1 MDYLKI
7 GSKKFQSRLIVG
19 SGKYK
24 NLQET
29 ADATKASGAEIITVA
44 IRRMNIGQSKTEANI
59 LHYIDPDKFT
69 LLPNTAGCYDASS
82 AVRTCLLAQELLDG
96 HNFVKLE
103 VIGDSK
109 TLYPD
114 VKETLVAAEELVKRD
129 FEVLAYTTDDPIIA
143 RDLEKIGCAAVMPLA
158 SPIGSG
164 MGIQNELT
172 IKTIVENSQVPIIVD
187 AGLGTASDASEAMEF
202 GCDAVLVNSA
212 IAGAANPLLMAEA
225 MAAATY
231 AGRLAFLA
239 GRMKK
244 NFYAEPSSPIEG
256 KID

>member
-1 MDYLKI
+1 MDNLKI
-7 GSKKFQSRLIVG
+7 GSRQFQSRLIVG

-24 NLQET
+24 SLEET
-29 ADATKASGAEIITVA
+29 ASATNASGAEIITIA
-44 IRRMNIGQSKTEANI
+44 IRRMNIGQSKTEPNI
-59 LHYIDPDKFT
+59 LDYIDPDRYT
-69 LLPNTAGCYDASS
+69 LLPNTAGCYDAAS

-103 VIGDSK
+103 VIGDQE

-114 VKETLVAAEELVKRD
+114 VRETITAAEELLKRD

-143 RDLEKIGCAAVMPLA
+143 KNLEKIGCVAVMPLA

-164 MGIQNELT
+164 LGIQNEFA
-172 IKTIVENSQVPIIVD
+172 IKTIVENAAVPIIVD

-212 IAGAANPLLMAEA
+212 IAKAKQPILMAEA
-225 MAAATY
+225 MAFATR
-231 AGRLAFLA
+231 AGRLAYLA
-239 GRMKK
+239 GRMEKK
-244 NFYAEPSSPIEG
+244 FTAEPSSPSEG

>member
-7 GSKKFQSRLIVG
+7 GSKKFHSRLLVG

-24 NLQET
+24 SLQQT

-44 IRRMNIGQSKTEANI
+44 MRRMNMGQKKNEAN
-59 LHYIDPDKFT
+59 LLDFIDPDEYT

-96 HNFVKLE
+96 HNFIKLE

-114 VKETLVAAEELVKRD
+114 VRETLIAAEQLVKRD

-143 RDLEKIGCAAVMPLA
+143 RDLEKVGCAAVMPLA

-164 MGIQNELT
+164 MGIQNEFT
-172 IKTIVENSQVPIIVD
+172 IRTIVENSQVPIIVD
-187 AGLGTASDASEAMEF
+187 AGLGTASDASEAMEI

-212 IAGAANPLLMAEA
+212 IAGAANPLLMAKA
-225 MAAATY
+225 MAAATH

-239 GRMKK
+239 GRIEKK
-244 NFYAEPSSPIEG
+244 IGAEPSSPIEG